1 MKITKSIY
9 ILVLMG
15 VLSLVGNLI
24 GSKHGIFEALPGMII
39 LVIIAILGIILSKV
53 MPGKIPSVAYIVTI
67 GCIVTYPGFPVA
79 ESVTKYITK
88 VDFLSLTTPILAYVG
103 ISIGK
108 DLENFKKS
116 GWRII
121 VVSCVVFIGTYL
133 GSAVIAQLILKS
145 LGQI

>member
-9 ILVLMG
+9 ILVLMA

-108 DLENFKKS
+108 DLESFKKS